1 MAQRN
6 DVRARQT
13 YVPLSRGMDDHLRK
27 LSGNALKVFLH
38 LLINAS
44 YCGPMK
50 GICKSSLDRS
60 RPISGCTT
68 RPFVGRSKNS
78 KVTT

>member
-50 GICKSSLDRS
+50 EDVR
-60 RPISGCTT
+60 
-68 RPFVGRSKNS
+68 
-78 KVTT
+78 